1 MVALYLNEPKY
12 WEFIRNLRNDPRVKK
27 GFVKQ
32 KRISAKAHRKY
43 MEKYNDR
50 YYVCISDGELVGY
63 IGDVDTDIRLAVVPE
78 RQGRGIGEYM
88 LREYVKLRP
97 FVRAKVKKDNAV
109 SQRLFEK
116 CGWRC
121 TATGI
126 KFCYYDL

>member
-50 YYVCISDGELVGY
+50 YSGGAREAGKGY
-63 IGDVDTDIRLAVVPE
+63 WRI
-78 RQGRGIGEYM
+78 
-88 LREYVKLRP
+88 YVKRICETSSI
-97 FVRAKVKKDNAV
+97 R
-109 SQRLFEK
+109 
-116 CGWRC
+116 
-121 TATGI
+121 
-126 KFCYYDL
+126 